1 MYIAIEG
8 IKGSGKSTLISST
21 LLNVSEEIRG
31 LEIFPITA
39 PMTPSHRLEVLANE
53 MQTKTADDT
62 HIENLYIERAHWH
75 QARLSDKKGFI
86 LGDRSIAT
94 AFVTRWD
101 NWNDPYLTI
110 KRIKKQYEN
119 IIGLDVVIWFKTNI
133 KTAEQRITKRE
144 KKSIRCCD
152 ETVKNLSKASE
163 IYDEL
168 FSGRLFHKKICNIQV
183 VELNNLLDK
192 EDVQNE
198 FKSILKFYSKS

>member
-1 MYIAIEG
+1 MYIAVEG

-31 LEIFPITA
+31 LEIFPITE
-39 PMTPSHRLEVLANE
+39 PMTPSHKLEILGNKI
-53 MQTKTADDT
+53 QTKTADDT
-62 HIENLYIERAHWH
+62 HVENLFIERAHWH
-75 QARLSDKKGFI
+75 QSRLNDKRGFI

-94 AFVTRWD
+94 ACVTRWD
-101 NWNDPYLTI
+101 NWDDPYLTI
-110 KRIKKQYEN
+110 KRIKKQYQN
-119 IIGLDVVIWFKTNI
+119 IIGLDVVIWLKTNI
-133 KTAEQRITKRE
+133 KTAEQRIIQRA

-152 ETVKNLSKASE
+152 ETITNLSKAAE

-168 FSGRLFHKKICNIQV
+168 FSGRLYHKKICNIQV